1 MATIAA
7 GVERGIAPKADLCL
21 VKIKNTMKSK
31 FDPNVSYTLP
41 ITTLALAWF
50 IDAVIKD
57 IEDRTSQN
65 PGARSVINMSWGKR
79 LIISF

>member
-7 GVERGIAPKADLCL
+7 GVERGISLKADLCL
-21 VKIKNTMKSK
+21 VKTKNTMKSK

-41 ITTLALAWF
+41 ITTLALDWF

-57 IEDRTSQN
+57 IEDRTSQD

-79 LIISF
+79 LVISF

>member
-21 VKIKNTMKSK
+21 VKIKK